1 MNLVVSIEHRFDQ
14 TPDGMVWTQTMFAR
28 PFWSRYLTV
37 FDHVRVVA
45 RLHAVASVPET
56 WQRADGDGVS
66 FAALPFYLGPWQYLR
81 RRRRLT
87 EAAVAA
93 VEPGD
98 AVIFRAPS
106 TIATQIEPALRRAG
120 HPYGVEVLGDP
131 YDVFAPG
138 AVRHP
143 LRRFFRWWFPKKLTL
158 LCAGATVTGYV
169 TEHALQ
175 RRYPPALG
183 AFTTYYSDV
192 ELSEG
197 TFVPEPRAPRRE
209 GTFTLVTVGSLAQ
222 MYKAPDVQIDAIAQL
237 VKEGLD
243 VRLVVV
249 GDGKHRPELAERAAA
264 LGIAERVVFR
274 GQLTAGAAVRAELD
288 AADIFCM
295 PSRTEGMPRA
305 MIEAM
310 ARGLP
315 CIGSTMGGIPELLPA
330 EDMAPP
336 GDVAALV
343 ETIRAVVTDPE
354 RRARMSARNLARARD
369 YGEDELRA
377 RRTSFY
383 RALHERTEA
392 WRGREGG
399 PEEPLPR
406 PLPEAER
413 GAGMNPLPY
422 REGQGVGSPANDEN
436 TYARF

>member
-1 MNLVVSIEHRFDQ
+1 MNLVVSIEHRFDR
-14 TPDGMVWTQTMFAR
+14 TPDGAVWTQTMFAR
-28 PFWSRYLTV
+28 PFWSRYLGV
-37 FDHVRVVA
+37 FDAIRVVA
-45 RLHAVASVPET
+45 RVRAVGSVPET

-81 RRRRLT
+81 QRRRLT

-93 VEPGD
+93 VGSED

-106 TIATQIEPALRRAG
+106 AIAGQIEPALRRAG

-143 LRRFFRWWFPKKLTL
+143 LRPFFRWWFPKRLRR
-158 LCAGATVTGYV
+158 LCAGATATGYV

-175 RRYPPALG
+175 RRYPPAPG
-183 AFTTYYSDV
+183 SFTTYYSDV
-192 ELSEG
+192 ELSAG
-197 TFVPEPRAPRRE
+197 TFVVAPRTPRRE
-209 GTFTLVTVGSLAQ
+209 GPYTLVTVGSLAQ
-222 MYKAPDVQIDAIAQL
+222 MYKAPDVQIDAVARL

-243 VRLVVV
+243 LRLVLV
-249 GDGKHRPELAERAAA
+249 GDGKHRPELEERAAA

-288 AADIFCM
+288 AAAIFCM

-330 EDMAPP
+330 EDMVPP
-336 GDVAALV
+336 GDATALAN
-343 ETIRAVVTDPE
+343 TIRAVITDPE
-354 RRARMSARNLARARD
+354 RMARMSARNLARAHA
-369 YGEDELRA
+369 YGEDELRV

-383 RALHERTEA
+383 RALRERTEA
-392 WRGREGG
+392 WTERAGTRQEDRLYPLVTTMMRCVWRGG
-399 PEEPLPR
+399 
-406 PLPEAER
+406 
-413 GAGMNPLPY
+413 
-422 REGQGVGSPANDEN
+422 
-436 TYARF
+436 

>member
-1 MNLVVSIEHRFDQ
+1 MSTARAPGTTVESAGSDDCMNLVVFIEHRFDQ
-14 TPDGMVWTQTMFAR
+14 TPDGAVWTQTMFAR
-28 PFWSRYLTV
+28 PFWSRYLDV

-45 RLHAVASVPET
+45 RLRTVATVPGT

-66 FAALPFYLGPWQYLR
+66 FAALPFYIGPLQYLR
-81 RRRRLT
+81 QRRRLT

-98 AVIFRAPS
+98 SVVFRAPS
-106 TIATQIEPALRRAG
+106 AIAGQIEPALRRAG

-143 LRRFFRWWFPKKLTL
+143 LRRFFRWWFPKKLTR
-158 LCAGATVTGYV
+158 LCAGAAATGYV

-175 RRYPPALG
+175 RRYPPTPG

-192 ELSEG
+192 ELSND
-197 TFVPEPRAPRRE
+197 TFVAAPRPPRRA
-209 GTFTLVTVGSLAQ
+209 GPFTLVTVGSLAQ
-222 MYKAPDVQIDAIAQL
+222 MYKAPDVQIDALARL

-243 VRLVVV
+243 LRLVLV
-249 GDGKHRPELAERAAA
+249 GDGKHRSELEARAAA

-274 GQLTAGAAVRAELD
+274 GQLTAGIAVRAELD
-288 AADIFCM
+288 AADVFCL

-330 EDMAPP
+330 ADMVSP
-336 GDVAALV
+336 GDVAALAK
-343 ETIRAVVTDPE
+343 TIRAVVTDPE
-354 RRARMSARNLARARD
+354 RMAQMSARNLARARD
-369 YGEDELRA
+369 YQEDELRA
-377 RRTSFY
+377 RRTRFY
-383 RALHERTEA
+383 RALRERTEA
-392 WRGREGG
+392 WREHEGAPG
-399 PEEPLPR
+399 KR
-406 PLPEAER
+406 RIAQSVS
-413 GAGMNPLPY
+413 A
-422 REGQGVGSPANDEN
+422 
-436 TYARF
+436 TAR